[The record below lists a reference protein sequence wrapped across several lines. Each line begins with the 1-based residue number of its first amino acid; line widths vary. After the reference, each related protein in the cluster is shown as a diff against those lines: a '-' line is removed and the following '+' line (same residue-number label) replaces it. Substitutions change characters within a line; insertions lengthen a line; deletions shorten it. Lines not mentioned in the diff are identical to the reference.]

1 MKLDPTNRLLWRQ
14 ETRRLDAEAVRDS
27 LLTVSG
33 RLQSYSS
40 GKPRWPNVPQEL
52 IQAQP
57 AILEAEKGDDG
68 GRMQG
73 WYTDPPENTDVR
85 SLFLIR
91 KRSLP
96 VPFLQ
101 TFDLP
106 DTTVSCARRDTTVV
120 APQALMLL
128 NSADGIRYAEALADR
143 LRSEYDDN
151 ASRITRLFKL
161 ALARSPSDDERSQCN
176 NFLTRHVTL
185 HHDAESPEQSANRA
199 WIDLCRAILNLNE
212 FLYID

>member
-1 MKLDPTNRLLWRQ
+1 
-14 ETRRLDAEAVRDS
+14 
-27 LLTVSG
+27 
-33 RLQSYSS
+33 
-40 GKPRWPNVPQEL
+40 
-52 IQAQP
+52 
-57 AILEAEKGDDG
+57 
-68 GRMQG
+68 
-73 WYTDPPENTDVR
+73 
-85 SLFLIR
+85 
-91 KRSLP
+91 
-96 VPFLQ
+96 
-101 TFDLP
+101 
-106 DTTVSCARRDTTVV
+106 
-120 APQALMLL
+120 MLL

-151 ASRITRLFKL
+151 ASRITRLFEL